1 MEFQKDARE
10 LRKVYCESLIEAA
23 KKDDRICIVE
33 ADLMGANGTKGFAA
47 AFPER
52 TFDVGIA
59 ESNMICV
66 AAGLAASGKLPFANS
81 FTPFATRRCFDQ
93 VAISV
98 CYTGLNVRIC
108 GTDPGISAQLNG
120 GTHMSLEDM
129 AIMRTLPGLTIYE
142 PVDETQLVAAFPQIL
157 AHEGPMYIRLFRSN
171 CENVFGNVENYEFKL
186 GKADVLKDGA
196 DVAIFCSGLM
206 VTRSLQAAD
215 ALAAKGISAAVINVH
230 TLKPLDEECV
240 LKYAEKCGS
249 VVTAENH
256 SVVGA
261 LGSAVAEVLAEKC
274 PAVLRRIGVKDIFGE
289 VGKLGYLEK
298 RFGMTCDDIAA
309 AAEDAIAAKK

>member
-186 GKADVLKDGA
+186 GKADVLKEGK
-196 DVAIFCSGLM
+196 DVTIIASGIM
-206 VTRSLQAAD
+206 VKEALNAQAM
-215 ALAAKGISAAVINVH
+215 
-230 TLKPLDEECV
+230 
-240 LKYAEKCGS
+240 
-249 VVTAENH
+249 
-256 SVVGA
+256 
-261 LGSAVAEVLAEKC
+261 LAEEG
-274 PAVLRRIGVKDIFGE
+274 ID
-289 VGKLGYLEK
+289 
-298 RFGMTCDDIAA
+298 
-309 AAEDAIAAKK
+309 AEIINLHTINIKTSFNNLNTIPCLCNNTFHIIM